1 MRLFLLLT
9 LAVSA
14 CGVRPSDAPADPGT
28 VAGVIVSLDFS
39 AMEVDGPARIAV
51 RADDGREA
59 TVMVPAR
66 ENLCEAHG
74 LDVLFDLEVGDR
86 IEVVGTA
93 GSEGDVT
100 PCTEAAHRLAVVEY
114 ARPRVRGVYESGFER
129 SAFRPCDR
137 PDEVWWLVP
146 DEAFADR
153 FAAIRQQEAP
163 DGGRGLRL
171 FVEATVIGDLAEGS
185 EFGHLGDYEHQLTV
199 TETRDMVYLGRDLD
213 TPPACR

>member
-1 MRLFLLLT
+1 MRLLLLSLILGSCT
-9 LAVSA
+9 GSVQSA
-14 CGVRPSDAPADPGT
+14 GPT
-28 VAGVIVSLDFS
+28 VAG
-39 AMEVDGPARIAV
+39 EVTAVDLSPMAYDGN
-51 RADDGREA
+51 A
-59 TVMVPAR
+59 TVDVRTAAGETVRVAVPAR
-66 ENLCEAHG
+66 TNLCQAQG
-74 LDVLFDLEVGDR
+74 LGTLGEIAVGDR
-86 IEVVGTA
+86 VEVQGERSA
-93 GSEGDVT
+93 EGVVT
-100 PCTEAAHRLAVVEY
+100 PCLEATHYLRVVER
-114 ARPRVRGVYESGFER
+114 ANPSSRTVRGVYESGFER

-153 FAAIRQQEAP
+153 LNAIRQQEAP

-199 TETRDMVYLGRDLD
+199 RETRDMVYLGRDLD